1 MSKEQIYY
9 EFLNRTDHPVF
20 QKDYSQS
27 SSINSPLNT
36 ILNRIIAR
44 QLVLLKEKIDEVRA
58 NSYPASLTALSID
71 DWEFNYFGFTK
82 PGLSLPI
89 RITELLIKFNKRFHL
104 NVQDV
109 IDLSQSIV
117 GIKPIVTRNVA
128 RDGWQLGRGA
138 LGIST
143 TFGGDA
149 NVIGL
154 YLVYFPKPVDSGLLA
169 KLDERLTKIEKAG
182 SIHRIKAPTPRWILG
197 RAVFGRDTTLGA

>member
-9 EFLNRTDHPVF
+9 EFLTRTDHPVF
-20 QKDYSQS
+20 AKDYSVS
-27 SSINSPLNT
+27 TDINSPLNS

-44 QLVLLKEKIDEVRA
+44 QFVILKSVLDELKA
-58 NSYPASLTALSID
+58 NSFPATVTALTID

-82 PGLSLPI
+82 PGVDLPT
-89 RITELLIKFNKRFHL
+89 RVSELLIKVNKRFYL
-104 NVQDV
+104 NVTSV
-109 IDLSQSIV
+109 IELSRSIV
-117 GIKPIVTRNVA
+117 GITPVVTRNVA

-138 LGIST
+138 LGVST

-182 SIHRIKAPTPRWILG
+182 SVHRIKAPIPRWILG
-197 RAVFGRDTTLGA
+197 RSVFGRDTTLGA